1 MLDLILYPAH
11 VANGTIER
19 AQIMKRIMD
28 SAKDCDLTPLDKLR
42 FYRELEKA
50 AGEAVKVKDEDLD
63 MPVTDAALLQAEA
76 LPEVQ
81 KILADA
87 RAEELREEPEDKK
100 KKKKKVFTYNGCKY
114 VIKEDI
120 SIDMSD
126 YNKFRGPEAV
136 DWRKQHV
143 ELDTIEDKM
152 ADLRLDMS
160 AVKTNMSNDEK
171 KYFRAHP
178 DCDRTIK
185 RSVAVV

>member
-19 AQIMKRIMD
+19 AEIMKRIMD
-28 SAKDCDLTPLDKLR
+28 SAKECDLTPLDKLR

-50 AGEAVKVKDEDLD
+50 AGEAVKANDVDYD
-63 MPVTDAALLQAEA
+63 MSVADAALLQAEA
-76 LPEVQ
+76 LPEVE

-100 KKKKKVFTYNGCKY
+100 KKKKKVFTYNGCEY
-114 VIKEDI
+114 IVKEDI

-136 DWRKQHV
+136 DWRKQRV
-143 ELDTIEDKM
+143 KQVSIEDKM
-152 ADLRLDMS
+152 ADLRLDLS